1 MNDSIVVLEITMP
14 QAIVLNEIVTR
25 YEQTGVLSAEDEA
38 ERRALVFG
46 LAGALERTISG
57 EWQEPGYGDRV
68 RAARKELL
76 QD

>member
-1 MNDSIVVLEITMP
+1 MSDYIVPLQVTMP

-25 YEQTGVLSAEDEA
+25 YEETGVLAAEDEA
-38 ERRALVFG
+38 ERRALLFG

-57 EWQEPGYGDRV
+57 EWQEPGYDDRV
-68 RAARKELL
+68 RAACKQLL